1 MGDIPVAPAGFTRY
15 LMKST
20 FGAGRDFA
28 VLDPATEAQLFF
40 VDGKIGPR
48 PKAEVQGSD
57 GGLLYSVKGQLLGI
71 PKKMSITNASG
82 TEVASLKAKAF
93 SLVRDKMTMETASGE
108 PWQLTGQFIE
118 KNYTVTSGG
127 RDVVRITQKWVTV
140 RDKYTVDVAEG
151 ADPGLAFAIV
161 WAVDRWVE
169 RD

>member
-1 MGDIPVAPAGFTRY
+1 MQAGD
-15 LMKST
+15 
-20 FGAGRDFA
+20 
-28 VLDPATEAQLFF
+28 
-40 VDGKIGPR
+40 
-48 PKAEVQGSD
+48 GSVI
-57 GGLLYSVKGQLLGI
+57 YSVKGQLLGI
-71 PKKMSITNASG
+71 PKKMSITDASG

-93 SLVRDKMTMETASGE
+93 SMVKDKMTMTMANGE

-127 RDVVRITQKWVTV
+127 QDVVRITQKWVSIK
-140 RDKYTVDVAEG
+140 DKYTVDVADG

>member
-1 MGDIPVAPAGFTRY
+1 M
-15 LMKST
+15 
-20 FGAGRDFA
+20 
-28 VLDPATEAQLFF
+28 
-40 VDGKIGPR
+40 
-48 PKAEVQGSD
+48 
-57 GGLLYSVKGQLLGI
+57 KGQLLGI
-71 PKKMSITNASG
+71 PKKMSITDASG
-82 TEVASLKAKAF
+82 TEVASLKAKTF
-93 SLVRDKMTMETASGE
+93 SMVKDKMTMEMANGE

-140 RDKYTVDVAEG
+140 RDKYTVDVADG

>member
-1 MGDIPVAPAGFTRY
+1 MSVPAAPTGFTRY

-28 VLDPATEAQLFF
+28 VLDPQTEEQLFL

-48 PKAEVQGSD
+48 PKAEVKAADGSVI
-57 GGLLYSVKGQLLGI
+57 YEVRGQLLGI
-71 PKKMSITNASG
+71 PKKMSITDASG
-82 TEVASLKAKAF
+82 AEVASLKAKKF
-93 SLVRDKMTMETASGE
+93 SLVKDKMTMEMANGE

-118 KNYTVTSGG
+118 KNYTVTRGG
-127 RDVVRITQKWVTV
+127 SDVVRISQKWVTV
-140 RDKYTVDVAEG
+140 RDKYTVDVADG